1 MPFYWELTRILSF
14 NSNMNLELYVTWL
27 VHTHTHHHHHLDGSF
42 ANNSKWENGRCRY
55 LFYALC
61 LCHFV
66 RTTLMRIKI
75 QSHSTLIYTHAHTYS
90 GTGSDTGTHF
100 GNSAISAAAWH
111 NRQIYS
117 FVCQNDKICGSIR
130 ISKSVSFSF
139 RPSWILIVPLCASQF
154 YNRHVDYM
162 AKTRKANH
170 RQENETKRDAMTK
183 KLNKERFRTIFGFMF
198 AHVSRS
204 TFYIWFVAL
213 SKTNSVCILQ
223 STQCTQAFKTSAH
236 QLVTRSKL
244 MRFDW

>member
-14 NSNMNLELYVTWL
+14 NSNMNLELCYL
-27 VHTHTHHHHHLDGSF
+27 ACTHTHAHHHHLDGSF

-75 QSHSTLIYTHAHTYS
+75 QSHSTLIYTHTHTYS
-90 GTGSDTGTHF
+90 GTGTGSDTGTHF

-139 RPSWILIVPLCASQF
+139 RPSWILIVPLCCYFTIDTYTNA
-154 YNRHVDYM
+154 
-162 AKTRKANH
+162 
-170 RQENETKRDAMTK
+170 
-183 KLNKERFRTIFGFMF
+183 RTIYMY
-198 AHVSRS
+198 R
-204 TFYIWFVAL
+204 
-213 SKTNSVCILQ
+213 CI
-223 STQCTQAFKTSAH
+223 CT
-236 QLVTRSKL
+236 
-244 MRFDW
+244 

>member
-1 MPFYWELTRILSF
+1 MLLGLYTHTTTITLMALLLTTQNEKMVVVVTCFMRCAYAISCVPHWCELRFNRIRHW
-14 NSNMNLELYVTWL
+14 YT
-27 VHTHTHHHHHLDGSF
+27 HTHTHTQ
-42 ANNSKWENGRCRY
+42 
-55 LFYALC
+55 ALV
-61 LCHFV
+61 L
-66 RTTLMRIKI
+66 TLA
-75 QSHSTLIYTHAHTYS
+75 Q
-90 GTGSDTGTHF
+90 GTHF

-162 AKTRKANH
+162 AKTRKTSH